1 MGRNL
6 PVIKENWHCL
16 NSFSLFQLFMWQ
28 KYSTLSGT
36 YPWIT
41 LWGLK
46 TPLSL
51 PPPSPLQCLQC
62 QYTLLLTLTNWRKK
76 LNLLKQQLKMRSYL
90 QRYWWSNNPAIW
102 LDKRHNWPHLTKSGT
117 LRWYLPLVSIFIQ
130 KNKDHLIL
138 STDTH
143 AHQRILQSDYTKGT
157 SGHPQPKQAVSH
169 PALPWWSSPYK
180 KCKRWIDSFQRYWW

>member
-1 MGRNL
+1 
-6 PVIKENWHCL
+6 
-16 NSFSLFQLFMWQ
+16 
-28 KYSTLSGT
+28 
-36 YPWIT
+36 
-41 LWGLK
+41 
-46 TPLSL
+46 
-51 PPPSPLQCLQC
+51 
-62 QYTLLLTLTNWRKK
+62 
-76 LNLLKQQLKMRSYL
+76 MRLYL

-180 KCKRWIDSFQRYWW
+180 KCKRWIDSFQRYWWSKNTAIRLAESILGHNWRTRFFSGMGFLQNHEGHCHTQFWG